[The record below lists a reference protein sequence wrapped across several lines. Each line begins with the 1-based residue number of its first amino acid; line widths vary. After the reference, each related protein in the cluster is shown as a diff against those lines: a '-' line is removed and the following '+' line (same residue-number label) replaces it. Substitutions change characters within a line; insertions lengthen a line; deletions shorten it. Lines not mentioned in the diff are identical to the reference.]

1 MSRGQVDIIKQKI
14 KELPDS
20 PGVYIMKGSRG
31 EVIYVGKAKSLSHR
45 VRSYF
50 QRGSLDIK
58 TMKLVSRV
66 RDIDF
71 IVTENEVEALA
82 LECNLIKEHRPRYN
96 IRLKDD
102 KKYPYIKLTLKEKFP
117 RLLLVRRIEDDGS
130 EYFGPFTDV
139 KSLRKMLK
147 SIRMIFPLRDCPG
160 TRPGR
165 ERGRECLNFFIKR
178 CPAPCTGRIGEE
190 EYREIVGEV
199 RLFLQGRNQKLLRK
213 LEERMWALSNERKY
227 EEAAF
232 VRDQLGAFRKVLE
245 RQVVASPRSEDFD
258 VVGMSREGKLACCVV
273 MIVREG
279 KILGSES
286 FVVPVARDYTDNE
299 VFESFVKLYYHSV
312 TNIAPAVYM
321 QHAVE
326 SMDLLERWLGGRRGM
341 RVKVVVP
348 RRGQKKRLVEMAE
361 KNAHYRLS
369 LELGK
374 EAVDIAALKE
384 LMKVLRLP
392 SLPVRIE
399 AFDISNIHGEFAVG
413 SMVVF
418 QNARPEKSSYRQF
431 KIKSVEGVD
440 DYAMIEEVLT
450 RRLEHIKAGKD
461 RSPDLV
467 VVDGGKGQLH
477 AALKAM
483 ERLEISNI
491 PAIGIAKREE
501 LIYTPGSKE
510 HIRLPRNSPALKL
523 IQRLRNEA
531 HRFAIRFHR
540 RSRDKELKKSLL
552 DEIPGIGEARK
563 LSLLKKL
570 GSVRKVQ
577 EASIDE
583 IASVPGI
590 GRTLAEKIYEYLRK

>member
-147 SIRMIFPLRDCPG
+147 SIRTIFPLRDCPG

-165 ERGRECLNFFIKR
+165 ERGRECLNFFIK
-178 CPAPCTGRIGEE
+178 
-190 EYREIVGEV
+190 
-199 RLFLQGRNQKLLRK
+199 
-213 LEERMWALSNERKY
+213 MWALSNERKY

-299 VFESFVKLYYHSV
+299 VFELS
-312 TNIAPAVYM
+312 
-321 QHAVE
+321 
-326 SMDLLERWLGGRRGM
+326 GRRGM

-563 LSLLKKL
+563 LSLLKEL